1 MSIHH
6 LNFHHLER
14 AVVSPHLDLLSN
26 HFKPGAWI
34 FERRHVLWGLI
45 EVSNFLVL
53 LVLLFNNKIGLF
65 IALNLVLS
73 I

>member
-1 MSIHH
+1 MSLHY

-14 AVVSPHLDLLSN
+14 AIVSPHLNLLSD
-26 HFKPGAWI
+26 HFKARARI
-34 FERRHVLWGLI
+34 FERRHVFWGLV

-53 LVLLFNNKIGLF
+53 LVLLFNNIGLF
-65 IALNLVLS
+65 IAQYMVLA